1 MNALINE
8 EFDSESEG
16 EDFNPGAEQDE
27 EVADG
32 SEGDEDTSK
41 APHTNGRTGDKDRI
55 DDDEDGLNG
64 EDGGL
69 LDDEED
75 EEEEDEDEQDISVS
89 LWSME
94 TNRGHH

>member
-16 EDFNPGAEQDE
+16 EDFNPGADQDE

-41 APHTNGRTGDKDRI
+41 APRTNGRIGDKDRV

-64 EDGGL
+64 EDDEL

-75 EEEEDEDEQDISVS
+75 EEEDEDEQDISVS
-89 LWSME
+89 FWSVE
-94 TNRGHH
+94 TNRGYY